1 MEFRICFSITKY
13 ENDIIS
19 LCETSNE
26 LIHGFCLSKVHFRH
40 SGPLKLINLFALLYL
55 SPVWNRYPK
64 GSQTT
69 SATKRSMIAYNEI

>member
-1 MEFRICFSITKY
+1 MEFRICLRIAKY

-26 LIHGFCLSKVHFRH
+26 LIHGFCLSRVQFRH
-40 SGPLKLINLFALLYL
+40 SGPSKLINLFALLCL

-64 GSQTT
+64 GSHTT
-69 SATKRSMIAYNEI
+69 SATKRSMIASNKI